1 MRTPDDRRQ
10 VIQLYEQVF
19 GLEPYINPFPRVQ
32 LNPQNLIV
40 GNTCI
45 SRNHSQSSKISNSEL
60 KILPGSR
67 NSLEAVAHCVQHQ
80 WLCILVGPPSS
91 GKTSLIRLLSQL
103 TGRVLNELNLS
114 SATDIS
120 ELLGCFEQYNAFRN
134 YRLAIGR
141 VECFIN
147 EYCTLQLEPSTEVF
161 IRRKHLIAQW
171 LTFLSSIEYG
181 FSNSAITYCENW
193 TPKSFNS
200 VALLVEIIENL
211 SMDLEKNILSV
222 SWSRKDLDRI
232 LKTIRKLLDD
242 NKRRLYSAKF
252 EWVTGLLIR
261 AIENGEWIVLENA
274 NLCNPTVCSIYF
286 QLVLLFNM
294 IFHVIYSIL

>member
-1 MRTPDDRRQ
+1 MRTPADRRQ
-10 VIQLYEQVF
+10 VIQLYEKVF
-19 GLEPYINPFPRVQ
+19 GIEPYINPFPRVQ
-32 LNPQNLIV
+32 LNRQNVIV
-40 GNTCI
+40 GSTCI
-45 SRNHSQSSKISNSEL
+45 GRNHSLSSRVFDSEL

-80 WLCILVGPPSS
+80 WLCILIGPPSS

-134 YRLAIGR
+134 YQLAINR

-147 EYCTLQLEPSTEVF
+147 EYCTMKLEPATEVF
-161 IRRKHLIAQW
+161 VSRKNLIIRW
-171 LTFLSSIEYG
+171 LTFLSSIGYE
-181 FSNSAITYCENW
+181 FSNSDSTYGENW
-193 TPKSFNS
+193 TTKSFNS
-200 VALLVEIIENL
+200 ISSLVEIIEHMIL
-211 SMDLEKNILSV
+211 DLEKNILSL
-222 SWSRKDLDRI
+222 SWSRKDLECI
-232 LKTIRKLLDD
+232 LKTVRKLLDD
-242 NKRRLYSAKF
+242 NKRTLHSAKF

-274 NLCNPTVCSIYF
+274 NLCNPTVCSILMCF
-286 QLVLLFNM
+286 
-294 IFHVIYSIL
+294 IT